1 MTPWTTAHQTP
12 LSFTTSWSLLK
23 VMSIESVIPSNHLIC
38 FPLLLLPS
46 VFRSI
51 RVFSNESV
59 LCIRWPKIGASASAS
74 VFPMDIQDWF
84 PLAWTCVNSLL
95 FKGLFESSPTPQFKS
110 INSSAL
116 SLLYGPTWT
125 FIRDYWKKQK
135 QNKKNIVLTRWSFVG
150 KVMSLLF
157 NTV

>member
-84 PLAWTCVNSLL
+84 PLAWTCVNSWL

>member
-95 FKGLFESSPTPQFKS
+95 FKWLFESSPTPQFKS